1 MLFKQIGEETEKKI
15 EASRMGYRP
24 IAHYSAIL
32 FFCITELPNIDP
44 MYQYALTWFVNLFV
58 SSIHDRYCQQKT
70 CSLSLAHTHEH
81 AHTHIKMS
89 SVLLKTPLFSKSL
102 SSIKDHGH
110 CVFTSKLSSIC
121 SVTSLKQIAMPFLCF
136 SNKSKVLEKRLQYLS
151 DHFTYNLYSNVCRSL
166 FEKDKLLFSFTLC
179 CNILKCV

>member
-1 MLFKQIGEETEKKI
+1 
-15 EASRMGYRP
+15 MGYRP

-70 CSLSLAHTHEH
+70 CSLSLSRSHTRT
-81 AHTHIKMS
+81 HTHIQMS

-121 SVTSLKQIAMPFLCF
+121 SGLAWSRSPCLSFVSATSRRFWRSACSTCRTISPTICTATSAARFSKRTSYSSPLLCAATF
-136 SNKSKVLEKRLQYLS
+136 WSVFK
-151 DHFTYNLYSNVCRSL
+151 
-166 FEKDKLLFSFTLC
+166 FTL
-179 CNILKCV
+179 LY